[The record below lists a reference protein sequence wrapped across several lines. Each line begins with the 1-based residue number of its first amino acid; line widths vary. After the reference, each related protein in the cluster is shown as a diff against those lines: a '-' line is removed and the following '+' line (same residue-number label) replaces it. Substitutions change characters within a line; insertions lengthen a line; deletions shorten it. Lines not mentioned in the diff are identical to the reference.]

1 MSEENEVVVEEIEE
15 EGSIRDLLE
24 SEFEDID
31 TEEVPEL
38 AGDFF
43 ADKNE
48 EEEEKPVQTSP
59 KEKEEATPIA
69 AEPPA
74 GEDQTKAPM
83 GFSPEAR
90 EEWGATPE
98 KVKQQIIKR
107 EQEIATAM
115 QGTAEARR
123 TADTVNKF
131 VGNYQQVLA
140 AEGADNAMEAL
151 EGIVNTVS
159 VLRMGS
165 PQQKAQAMASL
176 VGHYGVD
183 LNTLDSAIAST
194 ITGEQM
200 AAPEQGGNPDIER
213 MIEERMAPVNQL
225 MNGVTQFQQQQ
236 QQKTQQATQQN
247 IQQFAADPAN
257 EFFAD
262 VKQDMADMFDL
273 ATKRGQKISLQDA
286 YDKAVAINPQ
296 ISGVLNKRQTAQSLT
311 QKRNASSSVSSVNT
325 RAPVRE
331 TSGQDLRSDIL
342 DAWESGMG

>member
-1 MSEENEVVVEEIEE
+1 
-15 EGSIRDLLE
+15 
-24 SEFEDID
+24 
-31 TEEVPEL
+31 
-38 AGDFF
+38 
-43 ADKNE
+43 
-48 EEEEKPVQTSP
+48 
-59 KEKEEATPIA
+59 
-69 AEPPA
+69 
-74 GEDQTKAPM
+74 M

-115 QGTAEARR
+115 QGTADARR

-131 VGNYQQVLA
+131 VGSYQQVLA
-140 AEGADNAMEAL
+140 AEGAGNPMEAL
-151 EGIVNTVS
+151 EGIVSTVS

-331 TSGQDLRSDIL
+331 TSGQDLRSDIM

>member
-1 MSEENEVVVEEIEE
+1 MSEENEVVEEIEE

-43 ADKNE
+43 ADKD

-69 AEPPA
+69 AESPA

-115 QGTAEARR
+115 QGTADARR

-131 VGNYQQVLA
+131 VGSYQQVLA
-140 AEGADNAMEAL
+140 AEGAGNPMEAL
-151 EGIVNTVS
+151 EGIVSTVS

-194 ITGEQM
+194 ITGEQT

-236 QQKTQQATQQN
+236 HQKTQQATQQN

-331 TSGQDLRSDIL
+331 TSGQDLRSDIM

>member
-1 MSEENEVVVEEIEE
+1 MSEENEVVEEIEE

-43 ADKNE
+43 ANKE
-48 EEEEKPVQTSP
+48 EEKEEEKPVETSP

-69 AEPPA
+69 AESPA

-131 VGNYQQVLA
+131 VGSYQQVLA
-140 AEGADNAMEAL
+140 AEGAGNPMEAL

-200 AAPEQGGNPDIER
+200 AAPNK
-213 MIEERMAPVNQL
+213 V
-225 MNGVTQFQQQQ
+225 
-236 QQKTQQATQQN
+236 AT
-247 IQQFAADPAN
+247 PTLK
-257 EFFAD
+257 E
-262 VKQDMADMFDL
+262 
-273 ATKRGQKISLQDA
+273 
-286 YDKAVAINPQ
+286 
-296 ISGVLNKRQTAQSLT
+296 
-311 QKRNASSSVSSVNT
+311 
-325 RAPVRE
+325 
-331 TSGQDLRSDIL
+331 
-342 DAWESGMG
+342 